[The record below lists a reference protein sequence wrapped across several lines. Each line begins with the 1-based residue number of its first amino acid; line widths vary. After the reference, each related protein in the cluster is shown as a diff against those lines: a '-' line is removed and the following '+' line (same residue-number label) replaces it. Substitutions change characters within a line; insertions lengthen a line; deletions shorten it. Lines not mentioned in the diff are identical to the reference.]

1 MGIGNITKLNSASTH
16 HIFQTSK
23 MNSILAVALCFL
35 GIALAQPVYDESK
48 MLHCSQIFPD
58 SVSYAHSRLNE
69 TRVHLEGA
77 YFNLLVPIDAY
88 LDSVVVAEAKACLA
102 IEKLVKNFA
111 ATLTTP
117 AAVSS

>member
-1 MGIGNITKLNSASTH
+1 
-16 HIFQTSK
+16 
-23 MNSILAVALCFL
+23 
-35 GIALAQPVYDESK
+35 

-69 TRVHLEGA
+69 TLVHLEGA

-111 ATLTTP
+111 GEY
-117 AAVSS
+117 SSLPNCKQIKYLGPLEA